1 MSGCL
6 STTYYSY
13 KFLYFAE
20 EHFVIIMMSIAKC
33 NHHCELKGGKSCSF
47 KPIPQTLPAA
57 EYGEI
62 HTKTYPGDH
71 NDNDNDDNDKDGD
84 YGKMVVTMIC

>member
-1 MSGCL
+1 MAVSQIFITLMSFFIL
-6 STTYYSY
+6 SRSII
-13 KFLYFAE
+13 
-20 EHFVIIMMSIAKC
+20 VIIMMSIAKS
-33 NHHCELKGGKSCSF
+33 NLFHELKGGKPRSF
-47 KPIPQTLPAA
+47 KSIPQTLPSA

-62 HTKTYPGDH
+62 STETYPGDD